1 MKKLE
6 ESLIKELKKID
17 GTVTSDDVR
26 KAKKRIYAR
35 RYRAKNREQYNA
47 YHKEYKRKNKEKIK
61 EARDLK
67 NQRIADIFND
77 DMGC

>member
-1 MKKLE
+1 MEKLK

-35 RYRAKNREQYNA
+35 RYRTKNRDRYNE
-47 YHKEYKRKNKEKIK
+47 YHRNYKRKNKEKIK
-61 EARDLK
+61 KTRQLRD
-67 NQRIADIFND
+67 QRIADIFNESVK
-77 DMGC
+77 